1 MTNAAKNWT
10 ICTLA
15 ASLLVVAGLSASLV
29 QAERKER
36 HKLINRLERHER
48 KVAADECRAVVVGK
62 KRAWKSASTISKL
75 GRDK

>member
-29 QAERKER
+29 QAERREKHQLISRMER
-36 HKLINRLERHER
+36 QER
-48 KVAADECRAVVVGK
+48 KVTVEECRAVVAGK
-62 KRAWKSASTISKL
+62 KRAWKSSKQESS
-75 GRDK
+75 K